1 MEDIVLKARA
11 REIRGKQVKA
21 LRREGRL
28 PAIVYGRN
36 IKPLPI
42 TLDIREASRILPTMT
57 SSHLVVVDVDGE
69 QYTTLVREKQ
79 RQPVTGALIHVDF
92 QRVSLTEKLRA
103 NVMLELT
110 GEAPAVKYLN
120 GVLVMGQE
128 QVEVE
133 CLPRYLPERLT
144 VDVSE
149 LTKIGD
155 SIHIR
160 DLVLPPEI
168 EILSDPDEMIV
179 VVTAQAG
186 EEVPEEA
193 KITTEE
199 PEVMER
205 GKKEEENY

>member
-1 MEDIVLKARA
+1 
-11 REIRGKQVKA
+11 
-21 LRREGRL
+21 
-28 PAIVYGRN
+28 
-36 IKPLPI
+36 
-42 TLDIREASRILPTMT
+42 
-57 SSHLVVVDVDGE
+57 
-69 QYTTLVREKQ
+69 
-79 RQPVTGALIHVDF
+79 
-92 QRVSLTEKLRA
+92 VSLTEKLRA